1 MKWSPRILSKP
12 ELIKRNPLQIVPA
25 IDLKDGHCVRLA
37 QGQREQVTIY
47 SQDPVELAR
56 EFAKAGAETI
66 HVVDLDAAFRGKES
80 PNRSVVTEIARQVKA
95 VIQFGG
101 GIRTEKDVDDLLAG
115 GIGRVVVGTLA
126 AESPEVL
133 EKLATKFG
141 SRIAVGIDARDGI
154 VMTRGWEQKTGLSA
168 KDCAV
173 TVAKLG
179 VERIIYTDIKRD
191 GMLSGPNIEQTV
203 AIARLAGIHVTASG
217 GVSSLRDLE
226 NLRAANEP
234 LIDSVIVGKALYERS
249 FTLEEALQIG
259 KG

>member
-1 MKWSPRILSKP
+1 M
-12 ELIKRNPLQIVPA
+12 QIIPA
-25 IDLKDGHCVRLA
+25 IDLKDGHCVRLV
-37 QGQREQVTIY
+37 QGQKDQVTIY
-47 SQDPVELAR
+47 SDDPVEVAR
-56 EFAKAGAETI
+56 VFADDGAETI
-66 HVVDLDAAFRGKES
+66 HIVDLDAAFDGTES
-80 PNRSVVTEIARQVKA
+80 TNRSVVKQIASRVS
-95 VIQFGG
+95 VLIQFGG
-101 GIRTEKDVDDLLAG
+101 GIRTERDVQSLLESG
-115 GIGRVVVGTLA
+115 VGRVVIGTLA
-126 AESPEVL
+126 AESPEIV
-133 EKLATKFG
+133 EKMVKRFG
-141 SRIAVGIDARDGI
+141 TRVAVGIDARDGI

-173 TVAKLG
+173 AVANLG

-217 GVSSLRDLE
+217 GVSSLTDLE
-226 NLRAANEP
+226 SLRAANEP